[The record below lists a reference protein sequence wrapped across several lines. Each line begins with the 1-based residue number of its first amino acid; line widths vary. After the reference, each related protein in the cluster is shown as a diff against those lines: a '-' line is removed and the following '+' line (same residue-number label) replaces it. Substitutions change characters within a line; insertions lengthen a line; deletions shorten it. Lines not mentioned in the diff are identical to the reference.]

1 MRSPA
6 LLARNPLS
14 LGQARSRM
22 DLPTRDFTDIVR
34 DMSAAITTSAGR
46 LIDVSVGSVLR
57 AIIEANAAIVLW
69 VQWLVLLTLQTTRAA
84 TSTGTDLDSW
94 MADFSLSRLSAMAAS
109 GVATFSRFVGT
120 VSTFVPSG
128 TVIKTQDGSIS
139 FVVII
144 DLSNPAWQPAQNAYF
159 LAPGIMSI
167 GLPINATVPGLSGNV
182 LSNTIT
188 ILGSPVSGIDSINN
202 MLPTSGGGDA
212 ETDPAFRIRFA
223 NFFAARSRATL
234 DAIGYAI
241 SLAGSDLKY
250 VIQENVDAAGNIQ
263 FGNMLIIVDD
273 GTGSLSDTLLS
284 SLSLAIAA
292 VRPVGASF
300 SIQPPL
306 ILQVQISL
314 SIVLPST
321 LSVPATQSQLQPA
334 IESYINSLPI
344 GGTLSATRISQL
356 AYWTVPQI
364 INISNVVLNGQGAD
378 LVAPPTTSFMPQSVS
393 FT

>member
-1 MRSPA
+1 
-6 LLARNPLS
+6 
-14 LGQARSRM
+14 
-22 DLPTRDFTDIVR
+22 
-34 DMSAAITTSAGR
+34 
-46 LIDVSVGSVLR
+46 
-57 AIIEANAAIVLW
+57 
-69 VQWLVLLTLQTTRAA
+69 
-84 TSTGTDLDSW
+84 
-94 MADFSLSRLSAMAAS
+94 
-109 GVATFSRFVGT
+109 
-120 VSTFVPSG
+120 
-128 TVIKTQDGSIS
+128 VIKTQDGSIS